1 MLLIYVFI
9 VALWVLH
16 ALCWRVSGVKGAKW
30 CQSLSPP
37 PKKRIPKKFP
47 INQFK
52 LTVA

>member
-16 ALCWRVSGVKGAKW
+16 ALMESFRVKGAKW
-30 CQSLSPP
+30 CQSPP
-37 PKKRIPKKFP
+37 PKKIIPKKFP